1 MLSYLQIRDYAIV
14 EALELEFGPGFT
26 CISGETGAGK
36 SILVGALGL
45 LCGNRADSAAVRQG
59 ADKAE
64 LSAEFE
70 LEKDSPA
77 RAWLENADLG
87 DGASCMLR
95 RTLHANGRSRAWING
110 SAVTVQQLAQL
121 GSLLIE
127 IHGQNEHLRLLKSSE
142 AFSMLDGFADHE
154 PLCLDVGNRFREW
167 QKLAAER
174 QELLAA
180 TPLDAGDRELFEF
193 QVRELESAVMS
204 AENFA
209 RLEKEHRMLARGG
222 ELMDSLESARQALQD
237 ETTGASVALHRALR
251 MLEPHAALDDDIQAA
266 SSLLNEAAIH
276 FDEAESAIDNALA
289 RIDLSPDRLAEL
301 ERMLR
306 EQHDLA
312 RKHRSQPEQL
322 EQVLEQLCVRLER
335 AASRDSRL
343 AEIDQQLEKAL
354 TAYRDASAIL
364 GASRTRYAE
373 ALSEDVTGLMQELGM
388 EGGRFEVA
396 VQPNPEGKPSPRG
409 DDRLELSVSANR
421 GVDPGPLRKVASG
434 GELSRISLAVKVA
447 ARLAGADAT
456 QVFDEVDAG
465 VGGATASTV
474 GAMIRRLSKNG
485 QALCVTHLAQVAAY
499 ADSQVTV
506 QKTDLKDGTGVA
518 ATLLSSDARI
528 DEVAR
533 MLGGQVSRQSRAH
546 AEQLLREAG
555 ATRH

>member
-1 MLSYLQIRDYAIV
+1 MLSYLQIRNYAIV
-14 EALELEFGPGFT
+14 EALELEFGDGFT

-70 LEKDSPA
+70 LDDGSPA
-77 RAWLENADLG
+77 RTWLENAELG

-127 IHGQNEHLRLLKSSE
+127 IHGQNEHLRLLKTGE
-142 AFSMLDGFADHE
+142 AFSMLDGFANHE
-154 PLCLDVGNRFREW
+154 PLCLDVEKQFRAW

-174 QELLAA
+174 QELLDEA
-180 TPLDAGDRELFEF
+180 PLDAGDRELLEF
-193 QVRELESAVMS
+193 QVRELKGAVLS
-204 AENFA
+204 AEAFDQ
-209 RLEKEHRMLARGG
+209 LEKEHRMLARGG

-237 ETTGASVALHRALR
+237 DTAGASAALHRALR
-251 MLEPHAALDDDIQAA
+251 ALEPHAALDDDIQTA
-266 SSLLNEAAIH
+266 SSLLGEAAIH
-276 FDEAESAIDNALA
+276 FGEAERAIDSALS
-289 RIDLSPDRLAEL
+289 RIDLSPERLAEL
-301 ERMLR
+301 ERTLR

-312 RKHRSQPEQL
+312 RKHRAQPGQL

-343 AEIDQQLEKAL
+343 AEIDSELEKAL
-354 TAYRDASAIL
+354 AAYRRVSAKL
-364 GASRTRYAE
+364 SGSRKKHAE
-373 ALSEDVTGLMQELGM
+373 ALSERVTGLMQELGM

-396 VQPNPEGKPSPRG
+396 VQQNTEGKPSPRG

-421 GVDPGPLRKVASG
+421 GIDPGPLRKVASG

-447 ARLAGADAT
+447 AQQAGADAT

-474 GAMIRRLSKNG
+474 GAMIRRLSENG

-499 ADSQVTV
+499 ADSQVNV
-506 QKTDLKDGTGVA
+506 QKTNIKDGTGVE

-533 MLGGQVSRQSRAH
+533 MLGGQVSQQSRAH